1 MRDPSKQQGILD
13 GATGDATVSITADAG
28 VTGDATVA
36 ADGPR
41 GDAEPLAQGR
51 VGVKLGPFLL
61 LEKCGQGAMGLVYA
75 ARDLRNDSPVAV
87 KVLPAAFLA
96 DLKRARRFAA
106 EAEVLASLD
115 HPAIVRHVAHGTTPH
130 GELFLAMQWLEGDDL
145 SRILRHRTFSVREV
159 AVMGQRIAEGLAAAH
174 ARGVVHR
181 DIKPSNLFLRGGEA
195 AQVLILDFGI
205 ARVDQAPLLLTDTGM
220 VIGTPGY
227 MAPEQARGA
236 PGIDARADLF
246 SLGAVLFECLAG
258 RPAFTGHHVMAVLA
272 KVLLEEPPQIV
283 TLRPDVPPALDAL
296 VARLLA
302 KDPGDRPSSAAVV
315 AAALARMSLDEVEME
330 AASVRSRAGIGS
342 SSITGSEQRF
352 LCVVVVR
359 APHVASEEMETSPAQ
374 ASMPTRPVP
383 CADDVLVALEGVA
396 APLGA
401 RVFRLLDGSVIATF
415 KRSGNA
421 ADEAVRAARCA
432 LALKELLPGVPLAV
446 ATGLGDASAPVPVGQ
461 VLDRAAGLV
470 RTSGTDADAGAW
482 VDEVTAGLIDARFVV
497 RSGPRGRE
505 LVEERGTG
513 EGARSLLGRPSPCVG
528 RERQLRSLV
537 ELLDECVAEGVARAV
552 LVKAPAGGGKS
563 RLLREFLATASRRDD
578 RVSVWIGRG
587 DPLSAGSAFAL
598 LASALRHATAVRDGE
613 SVEVRRRKLTARI
626 ARHVAEKDQ
635 ARVAAFL
642 GELMATPFPAD
653 ELPLLRSAL
662 ANPVIMGEQVRYAL
676 EDFVVAECAA
686 GPVLLALEDLH
697 WGDLPSVKLIDG
709 VLNRLRDRPFL
720 MVAVGRPEIDDLFP
734 QLWAERGVQEIRLAG
749 LPRRAA
755 EQLVRHALGEGASAD
770 TVTRI
775 VERAAGNAFYLE
787 ELIRAVAEGRGEAL
801 PETVLAMVQA
811 RLDALDAD
819 DRLLLR
825 AASVFGETFWRG
837 GVVTLLGGATKWTE
851 SIGAKLDALVAREV
865 FVRHEESRFP
875 GEHELAFR
883 HALLREGAYATLV
896 GHDRTVGHR
905 LAGAWL
911 GERGE
916 SDPMVLAEH
925 FERGGQPA
933 KAEVHYLRAAQQ
945 AFLGGDLSATLAR
958 ADQGLACVADGQHR
972 LDLFDVRARTLYS
985 LGELDGS
992 AAQAEEILRLAP
1004 RWSRAFCVALAGKLL
1019 LAQFHGRPRAIVE
1032 VMREFGD
1039 VAPSAENA
1047 ASLLQLYRLLQ
1058 LVLTITERLDLAEHY
1073 FELSEQASREASPQD
1088 LTAQG
1093 YIAAIR
1099 AEHARAVEGDPWKAL
1114 TLLHRAIAHF
1124 EEAGEWTSGGL
1135 MRCNAG
1141 ILYTLFGAYD
1151 RAEAELRRS
1160 IQTMPG
1166 IERWTPRMVLVWTLA
1181 ARGAMEES
1189 AEAEAF
1195 LHETEQTPGGESLAW
1210 STAAYALRL
1219 RGDLEGA
1226 ARWAEAALK
1235 LPPMFPRHR
1244 ETTLATLA
1252 SVRLSQGRVA
1262 EALAA
1267 AREAMSQEEPPRLR
1281 ADHEPLIRLVYVEA
1295 LHASGDQEG
1304 ARAALGIARARLL
1317 GTADK
1322 IGDPELR
1329 RSFLEDVAENART
1342 IRLAEERLGPVS
1354 ERG

>member
-1 MRDPSKQQGILD
+1 MRDPSKQQGILE
-13 GATGDATVSITADAG
+13 GANGDATVTINAG
-28 VTGDATVA
+28 ATVTIDA
-36 ADGPR
+36 PPGN
-41 GDAEPLAQGR
+41 AEPLDR
-51 VGVKLGPFLL
+51 VDVKLGPFLL
-61 LEKCGQGAMGLVYA
+61 LEKCGQGAMGLVYV

-96 DLKRARRFAA
+96 DLKCARRFAA

-115 HPAIVRHVAHGTTPH
+115 HPAIVRHVAHGTTPQ
-130 GELFLAMQWLEGDDL
+130 GELFLAMEWLEGEDL
-145 SRILRHRTFSVREV
+145 SRSLHRRTFSVREV

-181 DIKPSNLFLRGGEA
+181 DIKPSNLFLRNGEA
-195 AQVLILDFGI
+195 ARVMILDFGI
-205 ARVDQAPLLLTDTGM
+205 ARIDQAPLLLTATGM

-258 RPAFTGHHVMAVLA
+258 RPAFTGHQVMALLA
-272 KVLLEEPPQIV
+272 KVLLEEPPQVV

-302 KDPGDRPSSAAVV
+302 KDPADRPASAAVV
-315 AAALARMSLDEVEME
+315 AAELARMSLDEVEMA
-330 AASVRSRAGIGS
+330 AASARSRSGMGP
-342 SSITGSEQRF
+342 SSITNSEQRF

-374 ASMPTRPVP
+374 ASVPTRPVP

-396 APLGA
+396 TPLGA

-432 LALKELLPGVPLAV
+432 LALKALLPGMPLAI

-470 RTSGTDADAGAW
+470 RTSGTCADAGAW
-482 VDEVTAGLIDARFVV
+482 VDEVTAGLLDARFVV
-497 RSGPRGRE
+497 RAGPRGRE
-505 LVEERGTG
+505 LVGERSTG

-528 RERQLRSLV
+528 RERQLRSLG

-563 RLLREFLATASRRDD
+563 RLLHEFLAKAARRDD
-578 RVSVWIGRG
+578 GVSVWMGRG

-598 LASALRHATAVRDGE
+598 LASALRHATGVREGE
-613 SVEVRRRKLTARI
+613 AVEVRRHKLADRI
-626 ARHVAEKDQ
+626 ARHVPEKDR

-642 GELMATPFPAD
+642 GELMATPFPD
-653 ELPLLRSAL
+653 NDLPLLRSAR
-662 ANPVIMGEQVRYAL
+662 ANPVILREQVRYAL
-676 EDFVVAECAA
+676 EDFVAAECTA

-697 WGDLPSVKLIDG
+697 WGDLPSIKLIDG

-720 MVAVGRPEIDDLFP
+720 MVAVGRPELDDLFP
-734 QLWAERGVQEIRLAG
+734 QLWAERGVQEIRLGG

-755 EQLVRHALGEGASAD
+755 EQLVRHALGEAAPAD
-770 TVTRI
+770 MVTRI

-787 ELIRAVAEGRGEAL
+787 ELIRAVAEGRGQAL

-825 AASVFGETFWRG
+825 AASVFGETFWKG
-837 GVVTLLGGATKWTE
+837 GIVTLLGGATKWTE
-851 SIGAKLDALVAREV
+851 SVGAKLDALVAREV

-916 SDPMVLAEH
+916 SEPMVLAEH

-945 AFLGGDLSATLAR
+945 AFLGGDLHATLAR

-1019 LAQFHGRPRAIVE
+1019 LAQFHGRPQAIVE
-1032 VMREFGD
+1032 VMGEFGD
-1039 VAPSAENA
+1039 VTPSAENA
-1047 ASLLQLYRLLQ
+1047 ASLLHLCWVLQ
-1058 LVLTITERLDLAEHY
+1058 IVVTITERLDLIEHH
-1073 FELSEQASREASPQD
+1073 FELSEQAFREASPQD
-1088 LTAQG
+1088 LIAQA

-1099 AEHARAVEGDPWKAL
+1099 SERARFVEGDPWKAMNL
-1114 TLLHRAIAHF
+1114 MKCSVAHF
-1124 EEAGEWTSGGL
+1124 AEAGERTSGGL
-1135 MRCNAG
+1135 VRTNVG
-1141 ILYTLFGAYD
+1141 IIYTLLGAYD
-1151 RAEAELRRS
+1151 RAETELRRS
-1160 IQTMPG
+1160 IETMPG

-1181 ARGAMEES
+1181 TSGAIEES
-1189 AEAEAF
+1189 AEAEAI
-1195 LHETEQTPGGESLAW
+1195 LQDTEQTPGGVSLAG
-1210 STAAYALRL
+1210 STAIYSLLA
-1219 RGDLEGA
+1219 RGDHDGA
-1226 ARWAEAALK
+1226 ARLAEAVLK

-1244 ETTLATLA
+1244 ATTLAILS

-1267 AREAMSQEEPPRLR
+1267 AREAMGQGEPPSLR
-1281 ADHEPLIRLVYVEA
+1281 ADHEPLMRLVYVEA
-1295 LHASGDQEG
+1295 LHATGDHEG
-1304 ARAALGIARARLL
+1304 ARAALVIARARLL
-1317 GTADK
+1317 AIAARID
-1322 IGDPELR
+1322 DLELR
-1329 RSFLEDVAENART
+1329 RSFLENVAENART
-1342 IRLAEERLGPVS
+1342 MRLAEERLGATS
-1354 ERG
+1354 ERGG